1 MWVLLLLLLPFRVLG
16 DCGPPSPCKNG
27 GTCDWEPYWPVP
39 YQCSCPPDW
48 KGPTCEQEAK
58 DSTEAVS
65 ANEET
70 IDNSIIPITTK
81 LPTPTSGNG
90 TEGLSRE
97 LTSSQL
103 CERSCSNGK
112 CDETGHCSCVKGWRG
127 KYCDQDVNEC
137 RARVQDGRLAINFFD
152 SFHNF
157 SLAPGFSRLL
167 MNVKMVRA

>member
-1 MWVLLLLLLPFRVLG
+1 MWVPLLLLLPFRVLG

-27 GTCDWEPYWPVP
+27 GTCEWEPYWPVP
-39 YQCSCPPDW
+39 FQCFCPPEW
-48 KGPTCEQEAK
+48 KGSTCEQEAEG
-58 DSTEAVS
+58 STATVS

-70 IDNSIIPITTK
+70 IDISIIPTTATI
-81 LPTPTSGNG
+81 PTPTSGNT
-90 TEGLSRE
+90 TERLSRE
-97 LTSSQL
+97 KSQL

-137 RARVQDGRLAINFFD
+137 TARVQDGRLAINFFD